1 MFNRLDQ
8 RKDQRNRRRI
18 SIDFIQNEAREKKE
32 KNNEQSLSA
41 LWVNIVQCVV
51 FFCVKRNL

>member
-41 LWVNIVQCVV
+41 LWVNIVQSSISAI
-51 FFCVKRNL
+51 